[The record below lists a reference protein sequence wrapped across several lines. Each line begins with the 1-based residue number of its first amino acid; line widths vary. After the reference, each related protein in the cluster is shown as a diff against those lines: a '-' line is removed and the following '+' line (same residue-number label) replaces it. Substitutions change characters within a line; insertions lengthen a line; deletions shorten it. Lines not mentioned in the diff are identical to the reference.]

1 VSDDEIR
8 ADVRGLRR
16 SRRLG
21 VEPACVLC
29 GRTNA
34 HELHKVRRSLLER
47 HHLAGRVNDERL
59 TVCVCWFCHARLSER
74 QLDSGV
80 DRNARPARSTLDQLV
95 GVLLGLADFFA
106 ELAEALGRWADELT
120 WIVHRLDETMPGWR
134 DQTNEHS
141 PR

>member
-1 VSDDEIR
+1 
-8 ADVRGLRR
+8 
-16 SRRLG
+16 
-21 VEPACVLC
+21 
-29 GRTNA
+29 
-34 HELHKVRRSLLER
+34 
-47 HHLAGRVNDERL
+47 
-59 TVCVCWFCHARLSER
+59 
-74 QLDSGV
+74 
-80 DRNARPARSTLDQLV
+80 LDQLV

>member
-1 VSDDEIR
+1 M
-8 ADVRGLRR
+8 
-16 SRRLG
+16 
-21 VEPACVLC
+21 
-29 GRTNA
+29 
-34 HELHKVRRSLLER
+34 
-47 HHLAGRVNDERL
+47 
-59 TVCVCWFCHARLSER
+59 CVCWFCHARLSER